1 MGLMNPAWPGPV
13 VSRRSAPL
21 HAGAQ
26 WRMVASRGNGWIL
39 GCHAPCPM
47 PHHAACQPCSGDERC
62 RGRARGSPTKPAQA
76 PDSLTAAHWIPP
88 RLPRQIATRRPI
100 NMHDCIDA
108 PHTARAQR
116 RFQAWSE
123 SRQAGPRQQFVAPFG
138 LAWPAGAGGVPSP
151 LSLLAATDTGM
162 ATWMLQQ
169 RHREIPVFCRFLPL
183 SAIVRHRLARHQP
196 ASGPPTEPGNR
207 SDRFAFF
214 ISILALLSV
223 GTAACRQPRDECRR
237 PADDAV
243 AQLSSQYGVHTQY
256 AVYSVFTSVQLTAAL
271 CGAHAGRSPFSVF
284 RVALLCSFCQPSVP
298 SVGRA
303 GGRRAV
309 PLNTRPCSVRHS
321 RDRP

>member
-1 MGLMNPAWPGPV
+1 MQRESEG
-13 VSRRSAPL
+13 
-21 HAGAQ
+21 
-26 WRMVASRGNGWIL
+26 
-39 GCHAPCPM
+39 
-47 PHHAACQPCSGDERC
+47 
-62 RGRARGSPTKPAQA
+62 GSPTKPAQA

-256 AVYSVFTSVQLTAAL
+256 AVCVFCIHLGTVYCSTV
-271 CGAHAGRSPFSVF
+271 RSPRRSIPLF
-284 RVALLCSFCQPSVP
+284 RLPCRPSLQLLSAFCPL
-298 SVGRA
+298 GRT
-303 GGRRAV
+303 GGRTPGGAAK
-309 PLNTRPCSVRHS
+309 HS
-321 RDRP
+321 PVLCAAQQGPTLKN